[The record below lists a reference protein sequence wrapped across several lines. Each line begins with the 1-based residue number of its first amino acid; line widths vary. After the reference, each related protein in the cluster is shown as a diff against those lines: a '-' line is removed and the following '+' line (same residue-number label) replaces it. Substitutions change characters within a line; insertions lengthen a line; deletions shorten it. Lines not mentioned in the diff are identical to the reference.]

1 MVTMMKRKICFVATL
16 EMSVKV
22 FLADHMRLLQNL
34 FDLSVVVTTE
44 NPHFLEPYGIEANVI
59 PVRIERNIS
68 PVSDL
73 KAFFAL
79 YGIFRRERFDIV
91 HSIMPKSGLLSMLSG
106 FFARVPVRVHTF
118 TGQVWKNSTGA
129 KRFALKTMDRVLT
142 ACATHILADS
152 PSQKEF
158 LINEAVVSRKKITV
172 IKDGSICGVDENK
185 FYFDEE
191 ARRDVRK
198 TLGIASDDIVFLFL
212 GRMKQDK
219 GILDLARAFVSLC
232 GRFGNVCLLLAGPDE
247 ENIGEKVLEICSQC
261 ADKVHVLG
269 YTDEPA
275 KYMSAADVF
284 CLPSYREGFGLV
296 IIEAAAIGIPSIGS
310 RIYGITDTIDD
321 GITGFFFEPT
331 ASHDL
336 MLKMSRFIQDPSLIK
351 SMGERARANAL
362 ERYSKEKVTSAMIDY
377 YKKLEKSL

>member
-1 MVTMMKRKICFVATL
+1 
-16 EMSVKV
+16 
-22 FLADHMRLLQNL
+22 
-34 FDLSVVVTTE
+34 
-44 NPHFLEPYGIEANVI
+44 
-59 PVRIERNIS
+59 
-68 PVSDL
+68 
-73 KAFFAL
+73 
-79 YGIFRRERFDIV
+79 
-91 HSIMPKSGLLSMLSG
+91 MPKSGLLSMLSG

-198 TLGIASDDIVFLFL
+198 TLCIASDDIVFLFL

-247 ENIGEKVLEICSQC
+247 ENIKEKVLEICSQC

-296 IIEAAAIGIPSIGS
+296 IIEAAAVGIPSIGS

-321 GITGFFFEPT
+321 GKTGFFFEPA

-336 MLKMSRFIQDPSLIK
+336 MLKMSRFIEDPSLIK